1 MKKLF
6 YIVFLLGGMLSVHSV
21 SAQVN
26 VSLNIGLQPQWGP
39 VGYQTARYYYM
50 PEIDVYYDISNRSY
64 TYYDGRRWS
73 SHRNLP
79 RRYRNHDMYRT
90 YKVVINDSRPWNNH
104 RRYRDRYHGYARN
117 YSQVSIRDGRSHHHY
132 DKKHQKYHRKENKAR
147 AKHYKKMHKNNKH
160 HGRHR

>member
-6 YIVFLLGGMLSVHSV
+6 YIVFLIGGMAAVKSA

-39 VGYQTARYYYM
+39 VGYQQARYYYM

-64 TYYDGRRWS
+64 TYYDGRRWA

-79 RRYRNHDMYRT
+79 RQYRNYDLYRT
-90 YKVVINDSRPWNNH
+90 YKVVINDSRPWSNH
-104 RRYRDRYHGYARN
+104 RRHRDRYHGYSRN
-117 YSQVSIRDGRSHHHY
+117 YSQVSIRDGRSHYKHEKNHH
-132 DKKHQKYHRKENKAR
+132 KYHRKANKER
-147 AKHYKKMHKNNKH
+147 AKHYKKMHKNSRH